1 MDPTDYMPLAKMKT
15 EEIIEKLKRIALTT
29 EHEDILEA
37 ILADLGD
44 ALPIVGDIGNLF
56 KSMDAVKKDKTMAIV
71 LQSIDFVGGLIP
83 VVGDIFDLITPTNTI
98 LFLEKDLKL
107 LTPKL

>member
-1 MDPTDYMPLAKMKT
+1 MATKETK
-15 EEIIEKLKRIALTT
+15 EIIEKLKRIAFTT

-37 ILADLGD
+37 VLADLGD
-44 ALPIVGDIGNLF
+44 AIPIIGDIGNLF
-56 KSMDAVKKDKTMAIV
+56 KTVDAVTKDKPIATA
-71 LQSIDFVGGLIP
+71 LQSIDLIVGIIPGL
-83 VVGDIFDLITPTNTI
+83 GAIFDIITPTNTI